1 MALTEWIYNSNTGA
15 VNELPTPVAELELH
29 SGLGWHGPFS
39 SQQEAVTYYNNNAGA
54 NPGWKRP
61 TGGIANLTGN
71 AAASGVEKITGTSTF
86 NLGSWVLRI
95 GEILLGIVLIGVGIA
110 KLTGTT
116 NTIAKLAKAAI

>member
-1 MALTEWIYNSNTGA
+1 MAITEWIYNSNTGFI
-15 VNELPTPVAELELH
+15 VEVPTPMAVVELH
-29 SGLGWHGPFS
+29 SGLGWHGPFDTRD
-39 SQQEAVTYYNNNAGA
+39 EAVQFYNANSAA
-54 NPGWKRP
+54 NPGWKAP
-61 TGGIANLTGN
+61 TTSVGQTFTN
-71 AAASGVEKITGTSTF
+71 AGESGVEKITGTSTF